1 MLTGLADRLGA
12 TLSGLLNAFPVL
24 TTIIAAFTHAKRG
37 RAAVVAFLNGYLQA
51 VVGFA
56 LFCIVMA
63 LALDPLGLALALT
76 AALAVQFAAHGLLL
90 WSTPRSAI
98 ISGS

>member
-1 MLTGLADRLGA
+1 M
-12 TLSGLLNAFPVL
+12 
-24 TTIIAAFTHAKRG
+24 
-37 RAAVVAFLNGYLQA
+37 
-51 VVGFA
+51 GFA
-56 LFCIVMA
+56 LFCVVMA

-90 WSTPRSAI
+90 WSSPRSAI